1 MRQQIQLPPALH
13 RGYEE
18 SFRTLA
24 GHAEK
29 VGIEAIRRPQ
39 GLKPSVMSRDLRGAK
54 APLYHSAAG
63 FHEFFGSLVRLGK
76 AWELISQTRG
86 SGQAADPSA
95 GLEVENWRA
104 GMKDCRHFYIDGKW
118 VSPAKAH
125 DFVIVNPA
133 TEQPIATIS
142 LGSAAD
148 VDKAVAAAKRA
159 FESYS
164 ETTCDER
171 LAILR
176 RIIEIYR
183 SSVNQMAESISLEMG
198 APISL
203 SRAAQAP
210 AGLAHFS
217 EMVKVLGQF
226 KFEELKGSTLM
237 RKEPIGVCGLIT
249 PWNWPM
255 NQIACKVA
263 PALAAGCTMVLKPS
277 EIAPL
282 SAYLFAQILDEA
294 GVPAGV
300 FNLVNGDGATVGAAI
315 SSHRDVDMV
324 SFTGSTRAG
333 IAVASAAAPTV
344 KRVAQE
350 LGGKSANVILED
362 ADLENAVKDG
372 AQACFRNTGQSCN
385 APTRMLVPRSKMSE
399 AAKAAKSVVEA
410 TKVGDPFAE
419 ATSLGPLASKAQ
431 FDKVQHMISQGIEE
445 GAKLVAGGPG
455 RPDGVSRGYFVMPT
469 VFSDVRNDMTIAR
482 EEIFGPV
489 LCIIPYHD
497 EDDAIR
503 IANDTPYGLSG
514 YVTSGDMDRA
524 RRVAKRIRSGNV
536 HINNARVDFGG
547 CFGGYKQSGNG
558 REWGEAGLEEFLEL
572 KAVFGYAPSAK

>member
-1 MRQQIQLPPALH
+1 M
-13 RGYEE
+13 
-18 SFRTLA
+18 T
-24 GHAEK
+24 
-29 VGIEAIRRPQ
+29 
-39 GLKPSVMSRDLRGAK
+39 
-54 APLYHSAAG
+54 
-63 FHEFFGSLVRLGK
+63 
-76 AWELISQTRG
+76 
-86 SGQAADPSA
+86 
-95 GLEVENWRA
+95 
-104 GMKDCRHFYIDGKW
+104 DCRYFYIDGKW

-125 DFVIVNPA
+125 DFIVVNPA

-148 VDKAVAAAKRA
+148 VEKAVSAAKRA
-159 FESYS
+159 FESYC
-164 ETTCDER
+164 ETTVHER
-171 LAILR
+171 LALLE
-176 RIIEIYR
+176 RIIEVYR
-183 SSVNQMAESISLEMG
+183 SKLSEMAETISLEMG

-294 GVPAGV
+294 GVPRGV
-300 FNLVNGDGATVGAAI
+300 FNLVNGDGPTVGSAI
-315 SSHRDVDMV
+315 SSHPDVAMV

-333 IAVASAAAPTV
+333 VAVASAAAPTV
-344 KRVAQE
+344 KRVTQE
-350 LGGKSANVILED
+350 LGGKSANIILDD
-362 ADLENAVKDG
+362 ADLENAVKEG
-372 AQACFRNTGQSCN
+372 VQACFRNTGQSCN
-385 APTRMLVPRSKMSE
+385 APARMLVPRSRMSE
-399 AAKAAKSVVEA
+399 AAEAAKSVADA
-410 TKVGDPFAE
+410 TKVGDPFVE
-419 ATSLGPLASKAQ
+419 GTNLGPLASRAQ
-431 FDKVQHMISQGIEE
+431 FDKVQRIIDKGIEE
-445 GAKLVAGGPG
+445 GARLIAGGPG
-455 RPDGVSRGYFVMPT
+455 RPNGVNKGYFVKPT
-469 VFSDVRNDMTIAR
+469 VFSDVCNDMTVAR

-489 LCIIPYHD
+489 LCIIPYDD
-497 EDDAIR
+497 EDDAVR

-524 RRVAKRIRSGNV
+524 RRVAKRIRVGNV
-536 HINNARVDFGG
+536 HINGARLDFGG